1 MYKRIKGLQTT
12 HLQVFALIGH
22 FLEAKKGKNCMKPSN
37 LIKDFKFQNNSY
49 KVGPN

>member
-1 MYKRIKGLQTT
+1 MSQGLANYTFT
-12 HLQVFALIGH
+12 GVHIDRGHLP
-22 FLEAKKGKNCMKPSN
+22 EAKKGKNCMKPYN

>member
-1 MYKRIKGLQTT
+1 MSQGLENYTFTGVRIDT
-12 HLQVFALIGH
+12 GH
-22 FLEAKKGKNCMKPSN
+22 FLEAKKGKNCIN